1 MRIGEFIMS
10 FINIVS
16 ALGNNNS
23 IYPLIVRDCGLE
35 NTAKVY
41 LTYKQNA
48 QDSKFIAKQATRE
61 RIIDEYGTSAI
72 WLFGIPFVEKIYD
85 KIIERKKFYPQTSA
99 QLFKETQAQGINLNI
114 EKFKNLAPDAVKD
127 LIKIRDNKN
136 VYQLLLSKK
145 FLAATVIPIT
155 LMGFVLPKLN
165 FLYTKKKIQQADSNK
180 NEKVSFKGLEKLSE
194 LSTLQ
199 KMMILDG
206 GLTVGRVQTAR
217 NREEKLEMAFKMGGM
232 LYLNFFAPK
241 KIEKGL
247 NFLTRKLF
255 KINTEL
261 DPKVLSD
268 KNFIEAIKNNT
279 LVLPEKETE
288 KCIIDFIDN
297 NPKAIFTQIA
307 RNSKLLSFLTDKIR
321 DPRKYVDTEKLTQ
334 LKVAIEEFSK
344 EAINSNNIETFAKR
358 ALRAKCFNIFANI
371 GISSALL
378 AIALPKAQFLF
389 RKMLTGSNLE
399 PGIKV

>member
-165 FLYTKKKIQQADSNK
+165 FLYGTSFLNLTKS
-180 NEKVSFKGLEKLSE
+180 
-194 LSTLQ
+194 
-199 KMMILDG
+199 
-206 GLTVGRVQTAR
+206 
-217 NREEKLEMAFKMGGM
+217 
-232 LYLNFFAPK
+232 NFFITP
-241 KIEKGL
+241 
-247 NFLTRKLF
+247 T
-255 KINTEL
+255 T
-261 DPKVLSD
+261 
-268 KNFIEAIKNNT
+268 
-279 LVLPEKETE
+279 
-288 KCIIDFIDN
+288 
-297 NPKAIFTQIA
+297 
-307 RNSKLLSFLTDKIR
+307 
-321 DPRKYVDTEKLTQ
+321 
-334 LKVAIEEFSK
+334 
-344 EAINSNNIETFAKR
+344 
-358 ALRAKCFNIFANI
+358 
-371 GISSALL
+371 
-378 AIALPKAQFLF
+378 
-389 RKMLTGSNLE
+389 
-399 PGIKV
+399 